1 MKIKLYFRL
10 MKNEYTAKITSEW
23 FCVNPH
29 NKFRSEIEE
38 FTEHS
43 KDVHRTGTPF
53 SLEER
58 CQCQIQCLSE
68 LDRLNQ
74 KDDKNSRR
82 LVKIF
87 QMSDK
92 NKMRA
97 AIELV
102 VHAKNTERGII

>member
-1 MKIKLYFRL
+1 ME
-10 MKNEYTAKITSEW
+10 NEYTVKITSEW
-23 FCVNPH
+23 FYVNPH

-43 KDVHRTGTPF
+43 KGVHRTGTPF

-58 CQCQIQCLSE
+58 CQCQIQYLSE

-74 KDDKNSRR
+74 KDDTTARR
-82 LVKIF
+82 LVEIF
-87 QMSDK
+87 QIYDK
-92 NKMRA
+92 NKMMA

>member
-1 MKIKLYFRL
+1 
-10 MKNEYTAKITSEW
+10 MKNEYTAKITTEW
-23 FCVNPH
+23 FGVNPH

-38 FTEHS
+38 FSEHS
-43 KDVHRTGTPF
+43 IAVHRTGTPF

-74 KDDKNSRR
+74 KDDKNARR

-92 NKMRA
+92 NKTMA